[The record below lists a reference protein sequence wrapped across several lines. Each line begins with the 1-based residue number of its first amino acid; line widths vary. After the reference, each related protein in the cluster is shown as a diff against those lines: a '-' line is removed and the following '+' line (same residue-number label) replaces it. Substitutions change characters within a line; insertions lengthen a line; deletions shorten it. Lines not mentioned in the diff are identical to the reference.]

1 MNTPAG
7 EPDPHQQA
15 HAHDNAR
22 IYMSGRDQYIN
33 VSTELADRD
42 QVPVRGSGRA
52 LARMLAPFCML
63 ITGVALVWVGY
74 DAGGWTRGPLLLA
87 GMTCVVLPAP
97 LLQPAVRRWRQAR
110 LRRSPGL
117 ARRLDRQLE
126 EAAEQLAHELGVLW
140 DRELKLRRLQH
151 PAPLPVRWVNA
162 EAFGDH
168 WINIRTND
176 GRDAPLDLSGSSALN
191 EVYARIPSGRLL
203 ILGQAGAGKSVL
215 ALRFAYER
223 LRAAEPSDRVPV
235 LLPMASWDP
244 VAQDLESWAAGR
256 LAADHP
262 ALAGRAVS
270 GETVAAELLRVGRLL
285 PVLDGFDEMSAAT
298 RHHALRRLRA
308 SLGEADPFLLTSRVD
323 EYEAAVGQ
331 ADIVLPATAA
341 VRVEPLSVQESVDYL
356 RRTTRK
362 LVVGRTVATK
372 WDPVFTQLRE
382 HPRDLQVL
390 KLRHVLMTPLMTG
403 LARITYSDT
412 SRDPAELLDHRRFPT
427 RAAIEDH
434 LLDQLVPAVTDHSEQ
449 TTRWLAFLAQRL
461 NSLETQDLAWWRLSP
476 AAPRVARAVGVTLA
490 LGAAAALLRWQ
501 VDRPTSWF
509 GIEMPVWV
517 PFGVLCL
524 LSVADVVFGSLAPIP
539 RHIPLAEPARMAQ
552 PVLAVV
558 AVLGVWML
566 YHQLSDSLLF
576 QAIFGAGL
584 WGFSIGHWI
593 LRRKRPRPKAGH
605 QTVREFLDDLRHRTS
620 GAVTRG
626 PERTLSEDRLATL
639 VSLGL
644 VNILA
649 GGSAVWRAAWLVI
662 FAGIA
667 PMWPLYSARSGTWAI
682 AFVVML
688 VALAVLGA
696 SSSAWCGF
704 GVAKAWLWGTG
715 KLPWN
720 VHGLLA
726 EAHRLGVL
734 RQSGAAYQFRHSRLQ
749 ERLAALAGDQPDPA
763 RVPSNSSTVK
773 GFRSALSFI
782 SGCVITVGSIA
793 MWWDMSLLVAEP
805 GPYGEAGPYK
815 AVAPA
820 CELVDREAL
829 RKVVPAPRGEQSGE
843 DYGGFD
849 VRQCSW
855 SVGTATAGDP
865 SVEISVRLHRP
876 TSTLTAVQQA
886 DKDFDD
892 GVGLAFVVPEHTT
905 YPTGLG
911 DEAVSVVKYSE
922 DRPRVETTLRLE
934 NLLLTIS
941 YEVSGIKWG
950 DTQGYARSTRITQ
963 DLARTVVWKLSAALP
978 QPGVSP

>member
-1 MNTPAG
+1 
-7 EPDPHQQA
+7 
-15 HAHDNAR
+15 
-22 IYMSGRDQYIN
+22 MS
-33 VSTELADRD
+33 
-42 QVPVRGSGRA
+42 VRGSGRA
-52 LARMLAPFCML
+52 LARMLAPFCIL

-74 DAGGWTRGPLLLA
+74 DAGGWTRGVLLLA
-87 GMTCVVLPAP
+87 GVTCVVLTGP

-117 ARRLDRQLE
+117 TRRLDRQLE
-126 EAAEQLAHELGVLW
+126 GAAEQLAHELGVLW
-140 DRELKLRRLQH
+140 DREMKLRRLQH

-168 WINIRTND
+168 WMNIRTND

-191 EVYARIPSGRLL
+191 EVYARNPSGRLL

-235 LLPMASWDP
+235 LFPMASWDP
-244 VAQDLESWAAGR
+244 VTQDLESWAARR

-270 GETVAAELLRVGRLL
+270 GKTVAAELLRAGRLL

-323 EYEAAVGQ
+323 EYEAAVRQ

-372 WDPVFTQLRE
+372 WDPVFSRLRE
-382 HPRDLQVL
+382 HPRDLHVL
-390 KLRHVLMTPLMTG
+390 KLRNVLMTPLMTG

-427 RAAIEDH
+427 REAIEDH

-476 AAPRVARAVGVTLA
+476 AAPRVARAVGATLA
-490 LGAAAALLRWQ
+490 LGAATALLRWQ
-501 VDRPTSWF
+501 VDQPTSWF
-509 GIEMPVWV
+509 GSEMRVWV

-524 LSVADVVFGSLAPIP
+524 LSVADVAFGSCAPLP
-539 RHIPLAEPARMAQ
+539 RYIPLTEPARMAR
-552 PVLAVV
+552 PVLVVV
-558 AVLGVWML
+558 AVLGGWLL
-566 YHQLSDSLLF
+566 YDWLSDFLLF
-576 QAIFGAGL
+576 QVIFAVGSL
-584 WGFSIGHWI
+584 GFSVGHWI
-593 LRRKRPRPKAGH
+593 LRRKRPRPKAGNQ
-605 QTVREFLDDLRHRTS
+605 QTVREFLDDPRDRTS
-620 GAVTRG
+620 GAATRG
-626 PERTLSEDRLATL
+626 PERTLREDRLATL

-649 GGSAVWRAAWLVI
+649 EGSAVLRAAWLVI
-662 FAGIA
+662 FAGIT
-667 PMWPLYSARSGTWAI
+667 PMFFSTRPGTWPI
-682 AFVVML
+682 TFVVML
-688 VALAVLGA
+688 VALAVLGT

-704 GVAKAWLWGTG
+704 GVAKAWLWGAG

-720 VHGLLA
+720 VLGLLA

-749 ERLAALAGDQPDPA
+749 ERLAALAGDQPAPA
-763 RVPSNSSTVK
+763 RVPSNSSTDED
-773 GFRSALSFI
+773 FRSALSFI

-793 MWWDMSLLVAEP
+793 MWWTIGLGQLNAAL

-829 RKVVPAPRGEQSGE
+829 RKVVPDPHGEQSGE

-855 SVGTATAGDP
+855 NVGTATAGDP
-865 SVEISVRLHRP
+865 SVEISVTLHRP
-876 TSTLTAVQQA
+876 TSALTAVQEA
-886 DKDFDD
+886 EKNFDD
-892 GVGLAFVVPEHTT
+892 RVGLGLRFVVPEHTT

-911 DEAVSVVKYSE
+911 DEAISVVEYSE
-922 DRPRVETTLRLE
+922 DRPRVVTSLRLE

-963 DLARTVVWKLSAALP
+963 DLARTVVWKLSAAVP

>member
-7 EPDPHQQA
+7 EPSPHQEA
-15 HAHDNAR
+15 HAHGNAR
-22 IYMSGRDQYIN
+22 IYMALRDQYIN
-33 VSTELADRD
+33 VSTARAD
-42 QVPVRGSGRA
+42 PVRGSGRA
-52 LARMLAPFCML
+52 LVRMLAPFCML
-63 ITGVALVWVGY
+63 ITGVALVLVGY
-74 DAGGWTRGPLLLA
+74 EAGGWTRGPLLLA
-87 GMTCVVLPAP
+87 GMTCVVLTGP

-110 LRRSPGL
+110 LHRSPEL

-126 EAAEQLAHELGVLW
+126 GAAEQLARDLSVQW
-140 DRELKLRRLQH
+140 DREMKLRRLQH
-151 PAPLPVRWVNA
+151 PAPLPVRWANA

-168 WINIRTND
+168 WTNIRTND
-176 GRDAPLDLSGSSALN
+176 GRDAPLDLSGSGSLN
-191 EVYARIPSGRLL
+191 EAYARIPSGRLL
-203 ILGQAGAGKSVL
+203 VLGQAGAGKSVL

-235 LLPMASWDP
+235 LLPIASWDP
-244 VAQDLESWAAGR
+244 VAQDLESWAAER

-262 ALAGRAVS
+262 ALSGRTVS
-270 GETVAAELLRVGRLL
+270 GETVAAELLRAGRLL

-308 SLGEADPFLLTSRVD
+308 SLSESDPFLLTSRVD
-323 EYEAAVGQ
+323 EYEAAARE

-372 WDPVFTQLRE
+372 WDPVFTRLRE
-382 HPRDLQVL
+382 RPRDLQVL
-390 KLRHVLMTPLMTG
+390 KLRNVLMTPLMTG

-434 LLDQLVPAVTDHSEQ
+434 LLEQLVPAVSDHSGQ

-461 NSLETQDLAWWRLSP
+461 DSLATQDLTWWRLSP
-476 AAPRVARAVGVTLA
+476 AAPKAARAVGVTLA
-490 LGAAAALLRWQ
+490 LGAATALLRWE

-509 GIEMPVWV
+509 GIGMPVWV

-524 LSVADVVFGSLAPIP
+524 LSVADVVFGSWAPSP
-539 RHIPLAEPARMAQ
+539 RHIPLAEPARMAR

-558 AVLGVWML
+558 AVLGGWLL
-566 YHQLSDSLLF
+566 YDRLSDSLLF
-576 QAIFGAGL
+576 QAIFAVAL
-584 WGFSIGHWI
+584 LGFSVSHWI
-593 LRRKRPRPKAGH
+593 LRRKRPRPKAGS
-605 QTVREFLDDLRHRTS
+605 QPTVREFLDGLRHRTS
-620 GAVTRG
+620 GAVTRS

-667 PMWPLYSARSGTWAI
+667 PEWNLDSARPGTWSVTFA
-682 AFVVML
+682 VML

-696 SSSAWCGF
+696 SSSAWCGYD
-704 GVAKAWLWGTG
+704 VARAWLWGAG

-720 VHGLLA
+720 VLGLLA

-749 ERLAALAGDQPDPA
+749 ERLAALAGDQPAPA
-763 RVPSNSSTVK
+763 RVPSNSSPSEV
-773 GFRSALSFI
+773 FRSALDSI
-782 SGCVITVGSIA
+782 CGCVIIVGSIA
-793 MWWDMSLLVAEP
+793 MWWDMTLLKAEP
-805 GPYGEAGPYK
+805 GPYGESGPYK
-815 AVAPA
+815 AVTPA
-820 CELVDREAL
+820 CELVDRDAL
-829 RKVVPAPRGEQSGE
+829 RKVVPDPHGEQSGE
-843 DYGGFD
+843 DYVGFD
-849 VRQCSW
+849 VSQCSW
-855 SVGTATAGDP
+855 SVGTATAGEP
-865 SVEISVRLHRP
+865 SVDITVRLHRP
-876 TSTLTAVQQA
+876 TSALTAVQKA

-892 GVGLAFVVPEHTT
+892 EAGVALVVPEHTT
-905 YPTGLG
+905 HPEGLG

-922 DRPRVETTLRLE
+922 DRPRVETTLRVE
-934 NLLLTIS
+934 NVLLTIS

-963 DLARTVVWKLSAALP
+963 DLARTVVWKLSATLP